1 LIFDRFLVAVQHEK
15 AALEPCRACSA
26 GANIEAFLSKPLA
39 KEQLVLKRGCDMI
52 EVLPVSVDGSGTQL
66 RLRPPRAMTAR
77 QFVMLF
83 AALTGVMWLV
93 AGLGWWTGNVFA
105 PVFALLHSSLVAWAL
120 RELWRGGEREEA
132 IRVEAAMVEVFQP
145 PGSPPTFRAHPH
157 WVRLQVE
164 GDERLVLVSSG
175 KQIEIGSFLGPAER
189 SELATT
195 LKGLLVAVDG
205 RNR

>member
-1 LIFDRFLVAVQHEK
+1 
-15 AALEPCRACSA
+15 
-26 GANIEAFLSKPLA
+26 
-39 KEQLVLKRGCDMI
+39 MI
-52 EVLPVSVDGSGTQL
+52 EVLPVTADGSGTQL

-83 AALTGVMWLV
+83 AALTGAMWLV

-105 PVFALLHSSLVAWAL
+105 PVFALLHSALVAWAL

-132 IRVEAAMVEVFQP
+132 IRVGPAAVEVFR
-145 PGSPPTFRAHPH
+145 SPCSSPAFRAHPH
-157 WVRLQVE
+157 WVRLQLQ
-164 GDERLVLVSSG
+164 GDERLVLASSG
-175 KQIEIGSFLGPAER
+175 KQVEIGSFLGPAER

-195 LKGLLVAVDG
+195 LKGLLAAVDG